1 MAKIGLGIS
10 FVPDYCINTAN
21 KELFKVAI
29 KEELPAQQLAVVTNK
44 NIPFSIASQKFMEL
58 MVDI

>member
-1 MAKIGLGIS
+1 M
-10 FVPDYCINTAN
+10 PDYCINTAN